1 MQQKNMQSD
10 SLRAETLNRII
21 SETVNKTRL
30 NYEYDDDEWSSRGR
44 RRVVESELSSEE
56 AAGAYEEKGFVWVK
70 GEASSSSSKPVAAD
84 GDREKVMF
92 TAGGTYSAD
101 DPSKIDLDRPVARR
115 EPEVKVNIPAQL
127 LLASLID
134 QHLQS
139 FEMDA
144 STRRSLFNNVVE
156 NLHRVGVMPKVFGS
170 DEFSSL
176 RLDIFCLILQVC
188 FHFWLIRIIVMTASS
203 SLHFNTGIKRK
214 PDSNR

>member
-1 MQQKNMQSD
+1 MQSD
-10 SLRAETLNRII
+10 ISRAETLNRII

-30 NYEYDDDEWSSRGR
+30 NFEYDDDHGSSRGP
-44 RRVVESELSSEE
+44 RRVAESEVSNEE
-56 AAGAYEEKGFVWVK
+56 AARADEENGFVWVG
-70 GEASSSSSKPVAAD
+70 GEASSSQPVAAD
-84 GDREKVMF
+84 GDRENVIF
-92 TAGGTYSAD
+92 TAGGIYSAD
-101 DPSKIDLDRPVARR
+101 APSKIDLDCPVARR

-144 STRRSLFNNVVE
+144 STRRSLFNNVVD

-176 RLDIFCLILQVC
+176 RFGY
-188 FHFWLIRIIVMTASS
+188 FRF
-203 SLHFNTGIKRK
+203 
-214 PDSNR
+214 DSVQIY